1 MWNSA
6 VLLCNDCTVLFTV
19 FSPVR
24 QQNLDGNVGWW
35 HLAPSAE
42 SQSKGSVAL
51 RARGLHLF
59 RWGLRKPL
67 AVHLEW
73 VKFKAVR
80 TPSLASRTAYAPG
93 CCVGAEKKNVLSSE
107 ELFSSG
113 PGINSLSES
122 KTWWKLK
129 SFPKKKR
136 TMRTKEEDSNAT
148 RWRKHRLPIL
158 LLGSCGRASCLHP
171 SRTS

>member
-6 VLLCNDCTVLFTV
+6 VLLCNDCKVLFKV

-24 QQNLDGNVGWW
+24 LQNLYGNVGWW

-42 SQSKGSVAL
+42 SQSKDSVAL
-51 RARGLHLF
+51 RARGLHRF
-59 RWGLRKPL
+59 RWRLRKPP

-73 VKFKAVR
+73 VKFKAVHS
-80 TPSLASRTAYAPG
+80 PNLALQTACAPG

-113 PGINSLSES
+113 PGKNPNLLES
-122 KTWWKLK
+122 KTWWKIKL
-129 SFPKKKR
+129 FPKKKR
-136 TMRTKEEDSNAT
+136 TMRTKEEC
-148 RWRKHRLPIL
+148 H
-158 LLGSCGRASCLHP
+158 
-171 SRTS
+171 